1 MGQREAIAVGSQS
14 RASRFPVRATEA
26 LSGTRVITAEE
37 IENNQTFVFDP
48 STTSRNV
55 DLPPVASCAGVLVLI
70 SNLGTS
76 TGTLVVRTSAG
87 VTIATI
93 GASAGAGDVSGGL
106 FVCNGAVWFGILGA

>member
-26 LSGTRVITAEE
+26 LSGNRVITAQE
-37 IENNQTFVFDP
+37 IEDNQSFVFDP

-55 DLPPVASCAGVLVLI
+55 DLPPVGSCQGVEVKI
-70 SNLGTS
+70 FNLGTT

-87 VTIATI
+87 ATIATI
-93 GASAGAGDVSGGL
+93 AAAAAGVPKGGL
-106 FVCNGAVWFGILGA
+106 FVCNGATWFGLGI

>member
-26 LSGTRVITAEE
+26 LSGNRVITADE
-37 IENNQTFVFDP
+37 IEQNQVFVFDP

-55 DLPPVASCAGVLVLI
+55 DLPAAGSCAGVLVFI
-70 SNLGTS
+70 GNLGTT

-87 VTIATI
+87 TAIATI
-93 GASAGAGDVSGGL
+93 GATAANDVSGAW
-106 FVCNGAVWFGILGA
+106 FVCNGTTWFGGLGA